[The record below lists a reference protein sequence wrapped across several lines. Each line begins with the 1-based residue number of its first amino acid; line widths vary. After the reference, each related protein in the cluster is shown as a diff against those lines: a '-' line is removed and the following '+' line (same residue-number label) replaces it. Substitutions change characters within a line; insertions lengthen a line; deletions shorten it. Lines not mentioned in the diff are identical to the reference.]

1 MQISVKNSMKCE
13 SMSFLPW
20 HITQQNPGQVNLG
33 NKRICPNNFGQI
45 WKYIIC
51 TVSARKGQDSS
62 YPCAQ
67 NKFTSF

>member
-13 SMSFLPW
+13 SIELAAMAYP
-20 HITQQNPGQVNLG
+20 QQNPGQVNLG

-51 TVSARKGQDSS
+51 TVSARKGRI
-62 YPCAQ
+62 AATHVH
-67 NKFTSF
+67 KTS